1 MTNEEYWQSYLSKI
15 NSTTLRQQVLLNTP
29 SILDLL
35 SRFNPNFPTHLDVG
49 PGWIHLI
56 AQLNTD
62 ISYIDPHYKIAQ
74 VKEKFG
80 GLRYY
85 VDLSIHQGQDTAR
98 HIIEVLINHAESQS
112 FSICEN
118 CGQLGK
124 LTNSSWRKTLCDS
137 CAL

>member
-1 MTNEEYWQSYLSKI
+1 VTNEEYWQSYLSKI
-15 NSTTLRQQVLLNTP
+15 NSITLRQQVLLNTP